1 MQIQELNP
9 TQLEQVKQRYYIEK
23 QETAGEPVSFG
34 DLMQI
39 DELVSDEEVF
49 DAYSGTVFTE
59 DDFFS

>member
-1 MQIQELNP
+1 MSIQELNP

-23 QETAGEPVSFG
+23 QEEAGEPVSFG
-34 DLMQI
+34 DLIQI

>member
-1 MQIQELNP
+1 MSIQELNP

-23 QETAGEPVSFG
+23 QEEVGEPVSFG

-39 DELVSDEEVF
+39 DEFVSDEEIF

>member
-23 QETAGEPVSFG
+23 QETAGELVSFG

>member
-23 QETAGEPVSFG
+23 QETAGETVSFG

>member
-1 MQIQELNP
+1 MSIQELNP
-9 TQLEQVKQRYYIEK
+9 TQLEQVKQRHYIEK
-23 QETAGEPVSFG
+23 QEAAGEPVSFG

-39 DELVSDEEVF
+39 NELVSDEEVF

>member
-1 MQIQELNP
+1 MSIQELNP

-23 QETAGEPVSFG
+23 QEAAGEPVFFG
-34 DLMQI
+34 DLMYI

>member
-1 MQIQELNP
+1 MSIQELNP

-23 QETAGEPVSFG
+23 QEEAGEPVSFG

>member
-1 MQIQELNP
+1 MSIQELNP

-23 QETAGEPVSFG
+23 QEETGEPISFG

>member
-1 MQIQELNP
+1 MSIQELNP

-23 QETAGEPVSFG
+23 QEEAGEPVSFG

-39 DELVSDEEVF
+39 DGLVSDEEVF

>member
-1 MQIQELNP
+1 MPIQELSP

-23 QETAGEPVSFG
+23 QEAAGEPVSFG

-39 DELVSDEEVF
+39 NELVSDEEVF